1 MLLIS
6 LTTEPINHEQ
16 IVASVEC
23 PEAGAVA
30 TFDGVVR
37 NNARG
42 KMVTHLFYEAY
53 DGMALK
59 EMESI
64 AESILQGQ
72 SILRLALVH
81 RIGKLEIG
89 ESSIFI
95 AVSSGHRAEAFQACR
110 TAIDQVKARVPIWK
124 KEYYVDG
131 EIWVDNY
138 HQCSVESD

>member
-1 MLLIS
+1 MIS
-6 LTTEPINHEQ
+6 LTNEPINHAE
-16 IVASVEC
+16 IVNSVEC
-23 PEAGAVA
+23 PEAGAIA

-64 AESILQGQ
+64 AKSILKEQ
-72 SILRLALVH
+72 SILRLAIVH

-89 ESSIFI
+89 ESSILI

-110 TAIDQVKARVPIWK
+110 TTIDRVKERVPIWK
-124 KEYYVDG
+124 KEYYVAG
-131 EIWVDNY
+131 EFW
-138 HQCSVESD
+138 VESYSGSSVKSD

>member
-1 MLLIS
+1 MIS
-6 LTTEPINHEQ
+6 LTTEPINHKQ
-16 IVASVEC
+16 VITSVEC
-23 PEAGAVA
+23 PEAGAIA

-59 EMESI
+59 EMQSI
-64 AESILQGQ
+64 AKSILKEQT
-72 SILRLALVH
+72 ILRLAIVH

-95 AVSSGHRAEAFQACR
+95 AVSSGHRVEAFQACR
-110 TAIDQVKARVPIWK
+110 TAIDRVKERVPIWK
-124 KEYYVDG
+124 KEYYMDG
-131 EIWVDNY
+131 EFWVDSY
-138 HQCSVESD
+138 PESSVRAD